1 MTDPTGLCFLSY
13 RRIRADEARLLITA
27 LHERGIPTWQDLS
40 DLPTTPTEDELR
52 RVLAHPGTASA
63 ILFVTPEVEH
73 STVIREIEA
82 PVILE
87 RHKADDLF
95 FVVPVAAGGLD
106 YTDVPRTLGPH
117 VTPAHLPGWNIHRV
131 AADPMDDAAASGIA
145 DIVLQQRLA
154 AVHQSLPPEAV
165 LRIAVNT
172 RAPLP
177 RTKGSA
183 LCIDLTHLFAG
194 RLAPSPAWS
203 NAILPGLASVVRA
216 IRLKS
221 PDRSIQITGLLAI
234 PAAVAVGAA
243 FLSVSG
249 MRASW
254 VQDQH
259 SFGKPA
265 ELWDIDRD
273 REGSNFS
280 ADIKPQSP
288 GASDV
293 AVVVSVAA
301 DVGSDFA
308 ATAATLP
315 PLRAVVSISPAFG
328 PPGGRTILTAGQ
340 ALDVAHLT
348 IDALRRARA
357 QYQCRGA
364 VHLFMAVP
372 VGLAFM
378 IGQLLNTLG
387 AVHTYEHVPGHSI
400 PYAPAAVLSPS
411 I

>member
-1 MTDPTGLCFLSY
+1 
-13 RRIRADEARLLITA
+13 
-27 LHERGIPTWQDLS
+27 
-40 DLPTTPTEDELR
+40 
-52 RVLAHPGTASA
+52 
-63 ILFVTPEVEH
+63 
-73 STVIREIEA
+73 
-82 PVILE
+82 
-87 RHKADDLF
+87 
-95 FVVPVAAGGLD
+95 
-106 YTDVPRTLGPH
+106 
-117 VTPAHLPGWNIHRV
+117 
-131 AADPMDDAAASGIA
+131 
-145 DIVLQQRLA
+145 
-154 AVHQSLPPEAV
+154 
-165 LRIAVNT
+165 
-172 RAPLP
+172 
-177 RTKGSA
+177 
-183 LCIDLTHLFAG
+183 
-194 RLAPSPAWS
+194 
-203 NAILPGLASVVRA
+203 
-216 IRLKS
+216 
-221 PDRSIQITGLLAI
+221 
-234 PAAVAVGAA
+234 
-243 FLSVSG
+243 